1 MVVDDDNENNKN
13 VVNRFIVSP
22 KNQTNNGIIENF
34 NQNINRNFGQNFS
47 ENGDKNSGHCHHNG
61 NDSSQVNNHISTI
74 SSPDNFGVSTINGT
88 CSNERSTSQKHFQFS
103 PERNM
108 KCENENEY
116 ENGGRNENNIKNNGE
131 YENDNVND
139 DEDDVVS
146 NGNGNG
152 HKYLEHTE
160 DHDFRNK
167 RAAHYNEYKLGTCAC
182 TDLSY
187 SIFLNVSNLRKLLLM
202 FSVNF
207 ILTLILPHIYIYF
220 FLIPSFPFFSFL
232 LLFITF

>member
-1 MVVDDDNENNKN
+1 MVVDDDNENNEN

-22 KNQTNNGIIENF
+22 KNQTNNGNIENF
-34 NQNINRNFGQNFS
+34 HQNINQNFGQNFS
-47 ENGDKNSGHCHHNG
+47 QNGDKNSGHCHHNG
-61 NDSSQVNNHISTI
+61 NESSQVNNHISTI

-108 KCENENEY
+108 KCENENENEY

-167 RAAHYNEYKLGTCAC
+167 RAAHYNEYKLGTCVQI
-182 TDLSY
+182 SPPPF
-187 SIFLNVSNLRKLLLM
+187 IFLSNAIFLIIFQRCPYV
-202 FSVNF
+202 FSV
-207 ILTLILPHIYIYF
+207 H
-220 FLIPSFPFFSFL
+220 
-232 LLFITF
+232 

>member
-1 MVVDDDNENNKN
+1 MVVDDDNENNEN

-22 KNQTNNGIIENF
+22 KNQQNNGNIENF
-34 NQNINRNFGQNFS
+34 NQNINQNFGQNFS
-47 ENGDKNSGHCHHNG
+47 QNGDKISGHCHHNG
-61 NDSSQVNNHISTI
+61 NDSIQVNNHISTI
-74 SSPDNFGVSTINGT
+74 SSPDNFGGSTINGT

-108 KCENENEY
+108 KCENENENENENEY

-167 RAAHYNEYKLGTCAC
+167 RAAHYNEYKLGTYVQISPPLFIFSNEFIILQYCSIL
-182 TDLSY
+182 LSLL
-187 SIFLNVSNLRKLLLM
+187 FL
-202 FSVNF
+202 
-207 ILTLILPHIYIYF
+207 
-220 FLIPSFPFFSFL
+220 FFSS
-232 LLFITF
+232 LFSALNLFMSPPFYF